1 MVTRTAKLTNL
12 CPSFPDRIGICSVVF
27 GGGRK
32 TGEPGKNPPSR
43 DEYQQEPIKR
53 SLHLP
58 YKLYETSF
66 VRISLVL
73 ETAGLIDS
81 RTLYVIQYNIIQHN
95 TTQHNTMHYTICFL
109 GNVS

>member
-1 MVTRTAKLTNL
+1 MVTLTAKLTNL
-12 CPSFPDRIGICSVVF
+12 CPSFPDRIGIWSVDF
-27 GGGRK
+27 CGGRK
-32 TGEPGKNPPSR
+32 AGEPGENPPSR
-43 DEYQQEPIKR
+43 DEYQQEPITG
-53 SLHLP
+53 SLHLL

-66 VRISLVL
+66 ARISLVL